1 MARGSQNKWRGTRK
15 TCVPKTANAN
25 VLLEEGKTLFFPDGV
40 SRKGVQ
46 ASACTFDIRDF
57 SHCPLSDDDTV
68 GSLYEVVRMSGI
80 LGFFLYSTG
89 PNVTKDETSGTQ
101 EDNES
106 PRSSSTLSVQEKSAE
121 PPVVYAHITK
131 SGPRTKTASG
141 AGPKPCTVSRP
152 DQEEIPIQL
161 PRPATFVCSDEGS
174 VPPAEVI
181 LEVGNFDIEDEDIT
195 FGPRLSTDSN
205 LTDTLPLEDQGDPL
219 TVPPAD
225 APRYDDMF
233 EALPHSSPR
242 SPTPPP
248 ALQEKLTYNFESSD
262 RATGNDFKIL

>member
-1 MARGSQNKWRGTRK
+1 MGSQWHGGSQNKWRGTRK

-106 PRSSSTLSVQEKSAE
+106 P
-121 PPVVYAHITK
+121 
-131 SGPRTKTASG
+131 
-141 AGPKPCTVSRP
+141 
-152 DQEEIPIQL
+152 
-161 PRPATFVCSDEGS
+161 
-174 VPPAEVI
+174 
-181 LEVGNFDIEDEDIT
+181 
-195 FGPRLSTDSN
+195 
-205 LTDTLPLEDQGDPL
+205 
-219 TVPPAD
+219 
-225 APRYDDMF
+225 
-233 EALPHSSPR
+233 
-242 SPTPPP
+242 
-248 ALQEKLTYNFESSD
+248 
-262 RATGNDFKIL
+262 